1 MKKVLLNPKPLTCAA
16 PTVLVGTM
24 VDGKP
29 NFMAVAWCGVVNSN
43 PPMISVSI
51 RPSRYTFKGIQT
63 KEFSVNIPSTDIVK
77 ETDFCGIVSGAKID
91 KTSVCKFDIFYGKL
105 TNAPLIEQC
114 PVNLACKV
122 EHVLELGTHRLI
134 IGQMEETYI
143 SENCITDGSPDIRK
157 IKPIIFSMVAPA
169 EYFDFGKSLG
179 KGYTIGKELAEK

>member
-91 KTSVCKFDIFYGKL
+91 KTSVCKFDIFMA
-105 TNAPLIEQC
+105 N
-114 PVNLACKV
+114 
-122 EHVLELGTHRLI
+122 
-134 IGQMEETYI
+134 
-143 SENCITDGSPDIRK
+143 
-157 IKPIIFSMVAPA
+157 
-169 EYFDFGKSLG
+169 
-179 KGYTIGKELAEK
+179 